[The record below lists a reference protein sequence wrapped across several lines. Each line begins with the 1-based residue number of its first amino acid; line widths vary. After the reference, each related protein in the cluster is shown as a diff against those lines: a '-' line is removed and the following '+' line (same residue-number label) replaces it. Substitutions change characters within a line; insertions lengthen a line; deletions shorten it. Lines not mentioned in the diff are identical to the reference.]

1 MSSRLIDCLATTDA
15 LAEVFSDR
23 AMLQAMLDFEA
34 ALAQAEARA
43 GEIPSRA
50 AAAIRAAATAE
61 NFDAAAL
68 ASEARR
74 SGTVTIGLVKAL
86 AARVREADAESASFV
101 HWGATSQDVADSA
114 LVLTLRRARPIL
126 TADHLRLEATLRA
139 LSDRHARTVMLGRTL
154 LQPASPITFG
164 LKAAHW
170 VAALA
175 RGWARVDAAFDAA
188 LVLQFGGAAGTL
200 AALGNRGLEVSQR
213 LSEELD
219 LANPGDSWHTDRDR
233 LAALVSSCGIY
244 TATLGKIATDI
255 ALLMQHEVGEVS
267 EPGGESSAMPHKRN
281 PAGCA
286 VTIAAATRMPGLVAA
301 FLTGMIQEHE
311 RAVGGWQAEW
321 ATIAAA
327 VQSTGAAVAALADA
341 TGGLTIYPD
350 RMRGNLEKTGGVIF
364 AERAI
369 MLSAAKAGK
378 QAAQALVN
386 AALARSRETG
396 ERFRDSL
403 AALPEASRMLSPEQL
418 RTIDAPEEYLGAAE
432 AIRRRLL
439 ADAS

>member
-1 MSSRLIDCLATTDA
+1 LTSSDLFGTLFLPDSVRAA
-15 LAEVFSDR
+15 VADR
-23 AMLQAMLDFEA
+23 AWIAAMLEFEA
-34 ALAQAEARA
+34 ALAAAEARA
-43 GEIPSRA
+43 DVIPGDAVAAIA
-50 AAAIRAAATAE
+50 AACDAERFEPVVLARQARASGNPVVPLVRALTEAVE
-61 NFDAAAL
+61 GDAA
-68 ASEARR
+68 R
-74 SGTVTIGLVKAL
+74 
-86 AARVREADAESASFV
+86 FV

-154 LQPASPITFG
+154 LQPAAPITFG

-403 AALPEASRMLSPEQL
+403 AALPEAGRMLSPEQL